1 MRLRRFLPYA
11 LCCAFG
17 WWLCAISGGDVGRL
31 VNIVV
36 STVSYTLAGR

>member
-1 MRLRRFLPYA
+1 MRLKRFLPYA

-17 WWLCAISGGDVGRL
+17 WWLCAISGNSVQQL